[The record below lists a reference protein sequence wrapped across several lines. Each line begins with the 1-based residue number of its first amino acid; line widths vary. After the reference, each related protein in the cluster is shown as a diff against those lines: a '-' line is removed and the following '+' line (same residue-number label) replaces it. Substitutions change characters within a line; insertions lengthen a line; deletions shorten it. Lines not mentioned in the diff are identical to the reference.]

1 MSLEMAHKVIL
12 PPKKIISR
20 SFLNS
25 GTLIVI
31 ISSPPLLS
39 SEVLSPAV
47 HLLALRQT
55 VGDHDSFKAE
65 FLLLVYRNK
74 TLLKAK

>member
-31 ISSPPLLS
+31 LS
-39 SEVLSPAV
+39 WIIGEIWRIKYFL
-47 HLLALRQT
+47 HKT
-55 VGDHDSFKAE
+55 V
-65 FLLLVYRNK
+65 
-74 TLLKAK
+74 

>member
-1 MSLEMAHKVIL
+1 MKFIENLKYLILYFL
-12 PPKKIISR
+12 PP
-20 SFLNS
+20 
-25 GTLIVI
+25 
-31 ISSPPLLS
+31 PLVS
-39 SEVLSPAV
+39 SEVLSLAV

-55 VGDHDSFKAE
+55 VGDHDYFKAE

>member
-1 MSLEMAHKVIL
+1 VYFFNPIKFIENLKYFSSLF
-12 PPKKIISR
+12 PP
-20 SFLNS
+20 
-25 GTLIVI
+25 
-31 ISSPPLLS
+31 PPLVS

-55 VGDHDSFKAE
+55 VGDHDYFKAE

-74 TLLKAK
+74 TLSKGQ